1 MPKDRDAVF
10 IQSFT
15 VRRLGLVISTL
26 RVLKSLSGV
35 LLPGWVVLFLTRLRS
50 AAMRVGGI
58 IAQLGGSLM
67 IFVV

>member
-15 VRRLGLVISTL
+15 VRRLGRVISTL

-50 AAMRVGGI
+50 TAMRVGGI